1 MAGKKEENEKIIA
14 TRSNAKE
21 LLSQARNSIKS
32 ATGSIE
38 NASAL
43 LEGDVQWKP
52 VRNRLGQ
59 IQERLDTISEE
70 LQELRISIPIPHAA
84 DRS

>member
-14 TRSNAKE
+14 ARSNAKE

-32 ATGSIE
+32 AAGSIE
-38 NASAL
+38 NASTL
-43 LEGDVQWKP
+43 LEGDAQWKP
-52 VRNRLGQ
+52 VRVRLEQ
-59 IQERLDTISEE
+59 IQERIGTISEE
-70 LQELRISIPIPHAA
+70 LQELRISIPIPYIA